1 MGVIFHLQ
9 FSEKYMT
16 HIRLVLKVW
25 DLVPSLPP
33 MCIVMLLCATIE
45 RNLGL
50 EEHTSLLQD
59 WCTQKVKRILEL
71 LETYMTH
78 TIVYSFKCE

>member
-9 FSEKYMT
+9 FSEKYVT

-33 MCIVMLLCATIE
+33 MHCDVVKCLLSGT
-45 RNLGL
+45 LDGG
-50 EEHTSLLQD
+50 
-59 WCTQKVKRILEL
+59 TQK
-71 LETYMTH
+71 
-78 TIVYSFKCE
+78 